1 MTFRSRATLLGT
13 GPTLPAET
21 TDTPGYPTG
30 TRFVAN
36 GEDAEAEHFNRAYA
50 ALAENTDD
58 LNTRVTRDIGVPEV
72 GALTAF
78 SGNSIDIDPS
88 GGAAGDVNYTGTLYL
103 GESGWT
109 GQERLDQLFQ
119 LLDENYEEVSVGGVE
134 AKITGLTGNSL
145 GDGFVATA
153 TTLNLNVS
161 IPSGNYR
168 IGYYAGS
175 TVAELPPYAFTHA
188 GLRGLEEVSGELK
201 TNKARLEIAELTL
214 ASPSSTIDIDPTAGG
229 GGDYDLSPAGFVYL
243 GGSAYTGGGTEEAGF
258 LFQLLD
264 ADYNPLFSGGVPILV
279 SSTSPVLGSG
289 FYNGGVVTLTFNA
302 TVPVGSYR
310 LLIPRD
316 DNVSELADDALV
328 KGVMRYAHDH
338 TNLKGYTAVL
348 SDGTNSSGGDYNSAD
363 AIDAID
369 SFTYGGTFALKRG
382 RYTWNSVTSLAK
394 PNVTVH
400 GELFQWGVTA
410 TTDLTSMEIPAG
422 AAADFNLSG
431 KYSNLILS
439 SKAAAYRY
447 KLTNPRLENVQIQS
461 GCGYVE
467 GEVFWKGGG
476 CTASLSGNNP
486 AADYTFEFDGGLNQV
501 YGLVEDCDFTTV
513 PPAAGAQTAFV
524 RLNNINDSADNF
536 KKLTFRNCQFGNL
549 TGVLNCSAVVME
561 GSTGWVEFENCVFYG
576 YDGGYCL
583 DVVTGYTQGE
593 AIFRNCRFYTLYGTV
608 AKARGR
614 FENCQF
620 ESGSIA
626 SASWGQ
632 MLEFR
637 YAQIFDCT
645 ANVGTGSTETNPA
658 SASDC
663 IVQIGSSS
671 VGRLY
676 VDGFNINL
684 PDTWHGYTPV
694 VVESDDS
701 YDAEVK
707 RLYVRAGSS
716 GPVSDRSTN
725 GVLGYAAVVEIIGY
739 GSVSFL
745 EKEKLYVE
753 DLRVH
758 RVGWPSSAT
767 DNGTVVSLK
776 NCRVNRLTIDGA
788 STSNLGHV
796 GSGAGVLY
804 CNQRVSIR
812 DLIWC
817 PSNSINCDHTGIITL
832 GSETSIDGGII
843 HRLGE
848 DPATTYLF
856 EFVGSYGMS
865 VTNLSCPWVNEVDT
879 TVALFGSTATC
890 KRIVIHNNSF
900 SITSGITY
908 GPIAPFNFGANCT
921 NVRVTNNTL
930 SCKRTVALAASLLG
944 DGCLVDGNIF
954 EYTTSS
960 TAPTITNSGTGSVTG
975 DNVLHNI
982 P

>member
-1 MTFRSRATLLGT
+1 MAFRSRATLLS
-13 GPTLPAET
+13 TLPIDAG
-21 TDTPGYPTG
+21 DTPGYPAG
-30 TRFVAN
+30 TRFVFN
-36 GEDAEAEHFNRAYA
+36 GEDAEAEHFNRAFG

-58 LNTRVTRDIGVPEV
+58 LDTRMTRNIAYAEV
-72 GALTAF
+72 GVLTTF
-78 SGNSIDIDPS
+78 TGNSIDIDPS
-88 GGAAGDVNYTGTLYL
+88 GGALGDVNYTGTLYL

-119 LLDENYEEVSVGGVE
+119 LLDEEYNEVLVAGVE
-134 AKITGLTGNSL
+134 VKITSLTGNAL
-145 GDGFVATA
+145 GDEFVATL
-153 TTLNLNVS
+153 TTLNLSATV
-161 IPSGNYR
+161 PSGNYR
-168 IGYYAGS
+168 IGYYAG
-175 TVAELPPYAFTHA
+175 TTIGELPPYALTLA
-188 GLRGLEEVSGELK
+188 GLRGLEEVPGELGAH
-201 TNKARLEIAELTL
+201 KARLEIAELT
-214 ASPSSTIDIDPTAGG
+214 SHSGSTIVIDPTTAT
-229 GGDYDLSPAGFVYL
+229 GDYTLSPTGFVYL
-243 GGSAYTGGGTEEAGF
+243 GGSSYTGGGTEEAGF
-258 LFQLLD
+258 LFQVLD
-264 ADYNPLFSGGVPILV
+264 EDYNPVTVDGTLV
-279 SSTSPVLGSG
+279 QVVSTSPVLGNG
-289 FYNGGVVTLTFNA
+289 FWASTNVTLTLNKSLPSA
-302 TVPVGSYR
+302 NYR
-310 LLIPRD
+310 LLLARD
-316 DNVSELADDALV
+316 DSISGLADDALV
-328 KGVMRYAHDH
+328 KGMTRYAHTH
-338 TNLKGYTAVL
+338 TNLKEYTAVL
-348 SDGTNSSGGDYNSAD
+348 SDGTNSTGGDYNGVD
-363 AIDAID
+363 AIDGVD
-369 SFTYGGTFALKRG
+369 SFAYGGTFALKRG

-394 PNVTVH
+394 PNVTIH
-400 GELFQWGVTA
+400 GELFQWGATA

-486 AADYTFEFDGGLNQV
+486 AADYTFEFDGGSNQV
-501 YGLVEDCDFTTV
+501 YGLIEDCDFTTI

-524 RLNNINDSADNF
+524 RINNLNDSTNNR

-549 TGVLNCSAVVME
+549 SGVLGCSAVVME
-561 GSTGWVEFENCVFYG
+561 GSTGWIEFENCVFYG

-583 DVVTGYTQGE
+583 DVVTGFTQGE

-614 FENCQF
+614 FENCYF
-620 ESGSIA
+620 ESGSTTPT
-626 SASWGQ
+626 SWGQ
-632 MLEFR
+632 MLEFS

-645 ANVGTGSTETNPA
+645 ASVGTGSTETNPV
-658 SASDC
+658 SATDC
-663 IVQIGSSS
+663 IVQIGSST

-701 YDAEVK
+701 YDAVVK
-707 RLYVRAGSS
+707 RLYVRAGSD

-739 GSVSFL
+739 GSLSFL
-745 EKEKLYVE
+745 EKERLYVE
-753 DLRVH
+753 DLRVN

-776 NCRVNRLTIDGA
+776 NCRVNRLTVDGA
-788 STSNLGHV
+788 STSNVGHV

-804 CNQRVSIR
+804 CAQRVSIR

-817 PSNSINCDHTGIITL
+817 PSNSINCNHTGIITL
-832 GSETSIDGGII
+832 GLETSIDGGII

-856 EFVGSYGMS
+856 EFVGSYGIS
-865 VTNLSCPWVNEVDT
+865 VSNLSSPWVNEVDT
-879 TVALFGSTATC
+879 AVTLFGSTATC

-900 SITSGITY
+900 SITSSITY
-908 GPIAPFNFGANCT
+908 GPTAPFNFGANCT
-921 NVRVTNNTL
+921 NVRITNNTL

-960 TAPTITNSGTGSVTG
+960 TAPTITNSGTNSVTG